1 MNKKYKLICA
11 KVIDKNFVNKFNKIS
26 LFLKYYFKCELK
38 TKINDTNNYEEENNI
53 ENIENN
59 DEKNNLDKINKQLE
73 KYNIPSDIKT
83 GLSIQLNEIEI
94 GLNLINNK
102 FIENLN
108 NILIN
113 NSHNIIIVITLDE
126 YNKLIEIMNNM
137 ENSNILKLPKI
148 ENNRILGL
156 NDILTFDINEYF
168 FNNNKQNVIKTLI
181 NFINNKNLVN

>member
-1 MNKKYKLICA
+1 MNKKYKLIYA
-11 KVIDKNFVNKFNKIS
+11 KIIDKNIVNKFNKIS

-38 TKINDTNNYEEENNI
+38 TKINNENENNI
-53 ENIENN
+53 ENV
-59 DEKNNLDKINKQLE
+59 EKNNLDNINKKLE
-73 KYNIPSDIKT
+73 KYNIPSNIKT
-83 GLSIQLNEIEI
+83 GLSLEINKIEI

-113 NSHNIIIVITLDE
+113 NSNNIIIVITLDE
-126 YNKLIEIMNNM
+126 YNKLIDIINNM

-168 FNNNKQNVIKTLI
+168 FNNNKENVIKTLI
-181 NFINNKNLVN
+181 KYINNKNLVN

>member
-1 MNKKYKLICA
+1 MNKKYKLIYA
-11 KVIDKNFVNKFNKIS
+11 KVIDKNVVSKFNKIS

-38 TKINDTNNYEEENNI
+38 TKINDENN
-53 ENIENN
+53 NNQVN
-59 DEKNNLDKINKQLE
+59 DEISNLGKINKKLE
-73 KYNIPSDIKT
+73 KYNIPLDIKT

-168 FNNNKQNVIKTLI
+168 FNNNKENVIKRLI